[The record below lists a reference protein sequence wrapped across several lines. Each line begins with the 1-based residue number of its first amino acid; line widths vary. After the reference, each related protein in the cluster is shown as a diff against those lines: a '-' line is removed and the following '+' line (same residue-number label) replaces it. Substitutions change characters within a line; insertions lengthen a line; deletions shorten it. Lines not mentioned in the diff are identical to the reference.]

1 MLVRFFFFLGVGVA
15 VFYVSVYNWKL
26 GNRFREP
33 LATCGLSAGCGL
45 RTDFRRWVY
54 VKCASVRVC
63 VCQCLCCMG
72 SEW

>member
-1 MLVRFFFFLGVGVA
+1 MLVRFFFLGVGVA

-33 LATCGLSAGCGL
+33 LATCGLSAGCSL

-54 VKCASVRVC
+54 VKCVRVC
-63 VCQCLCCMG
+63 VRVCLCCMG

>member
-1 MLVRFFFFLGVGVA
+1 MLVRFFFLGVGVA

-54 VKCASVRVC
+54 VKCVRVC
-63 VCQCLCCMG
+63 VRVCLCCMG